1 MRMRI
6 RIGIELSIGIMDL
19 CQNEDDV
26 GKKDGYV
33 KIMKPSKWP
42 SKRRK

>member
-1 MRMRI
+1 MRTRI
-6 RIGIELSIGIMDL
+6 GIGIELSIGLMDL

-42 SKRRK
+42 SNRRK